1 MEFSHELES
10 TLVQSHAQFSQFE
23 DNKFWLGSLC
33 KRGHEWEQTGR
44 SLRYTKCNRC
54 VECRKLSRLTRLTP
68 PLEEVFWSRVDKTSH
83 PDGCWIWTAGKF
95 SGGYRCIKFHNTSH
109 LAHRVAWKLVNGD
122 IPNDLCVCH
131 HCDNPPCCNPE
142 HLFLGTNAENIA
154 DRVQKGR
161 SATGKKAGLYLHP
174 ERAAKGERNAAAKL
188 TRPQVQEIR
197 ELYQAGKISQC
208 QLARNYHISQGQVWR
223 IIQGWSW
230 SEHGRSRRSSTQ
242 LLGE

>member
-1 MEFSHELES
+1 MEFSHELTLSLLES
-10 TLVQSHAQFSQFE
+10 NTQFPQFD

-33 KRGHEWEQTGR
+33 QNGHEREQSGR
-44 SLRYTKCNRC
+44 SLRYINRNRC
-54 VECRKLSRLTRLTP
+54 VECRKLNRFPRPTLSWQ
-68 PLEEVFWSRVDKTSH
+68 EIFWSRVDKTSH

-95 SGGYRCIKFHNTSH
+95 SFGYGCIKFHNTSH

-122 IPNDLCVCH
+122 IPKGLCVCH

-142 HLFLGTNAENIA
+142 HLFLGTNIENIA

-161 SATGKKAGLYLHP
+161 SAKGKKAGLSLHP
-174 ERAAKGERNAAAKL
+174 ERAARGERNAAAKL
-188 TRPQVQEIR
+188 TRAQVQEIR
-197 ELYQAGKISQC
+197 ELYQVGKISQC
-208 QLARNYHISQGQVWR
+208 QLARNYHVSQGQVWR

-242 LLGE
+242 ILGE